1 MKKRKLRYISTEMKS
16 LLDKRSQALDS
27 ARMNLE
33 ASRTQ
38 VNKIAK
44 KQDEIDSNITSFNN
58 NVREYEEKL
67 VFNETRNKESV
78 GDIFKYGF
86 WLTLF
91 ICFLILII
99 RPQLLSKPVSYTL
112 MSMFSLYVIYKIY
125 NPLLELIATIFKL
138 LKNTLWSNNNI

>member
-1 MKKRKLRYISTEMKS
+1 MKP
-16 LLDKRSQALDS
+16 LDKRSQALDS

-58 NVREYEEKL
+58 NVREYEEKR